1 MIIREDNLNAIG
13 QRIGDSLLL
22 QAKNREFTGMELHGS
37 TEGNLIAAVR
47 SASRLRGHPVHADTI
62 KHWAN
67 LLHHARREL
76 STGAALSSEPLKRL
90 VAELEVEMSKRPI

>member
-1 MIIREDNLNAIG
+1 M
-13 QRIGDSLLL
+13 Q
-22 QAKNREFTGMELHGS
+22 LHGS

-62 KHWAN
+62 KHWAD

-76 STGAALSSEPLKRL
+76 SSTAALPSEHLQRL
-90 VAELEVEMSKRPI
+90 VAELEDEMAKRPA